1 MNRRQPHYRLTR
13 LGRMLVVLA
22 QAPIPPQPGERPFH
36 HPTHLQGLKARHA
49 FRPAHHHQ
57 AVRPPVQT
65 QPGVDG
71 LPGGEVVGQG
81 PPGAA
86 LAGAVEQGV
95 DDPTHIGR
103 PGATARPG
111 RRDERLD
118 DCPLSVR
125 QVTGIGFGCRLAFH
139 TLFYA
144 TRPFWNR
151 VLLHFPKG
159 DSELPVD
166 VRASCPAAEALTSR
180 LDTARPRRF
189 GRRRDRR
196 VAGVIPAGGRRKRP
210 KRNGPRSRRGSDAV
224 RSNDRGKPSQRR
236 EWLVL
241 ISCQFFRPGRT
252 TSAQSSL
259 ISTKAASPQL
269 ACSQRITYDYPGF
282 PANTEHTL

>member
-65 QPGVDG
+65 QPGVQSIVVILVIREHHPQPRQIPAGRLGEHRRGGAAVVHIGGRHHHGDQQPQRVHQDMALAAVDLLAAVLADLLSALGRLDRLAVDGGGAGRWLPTGPDADLLTQRIENPLPGAVGVEPLEVVVDG

-95 DDPTHIGR
+95 DDPTHIGS

-125 QVTGIGFGCRLAFH
+125 
-139 TLFYA
+139 
-144 TRPFWNR
+144 
-151 VLLHFPKG
+151 
-159 DSELPVD
+159 
-166 VRASCPAAEALTSR
+166 
-180 LDTARPRRF
+180 
-189 GRRRDRR
+189 
-196 VAGVIPAGGRRKRP
+196 
-210 KRNGPRSRRGSDAV
+210 
-224 RSNDRGKPSQRR
+224 
-236 EWLVL
+236 
-241 ISCQFFRPGRT
+241 
-252 TSAQSSL
+252 
-259 ISTKAASPQL
+259 
-269 ACSQRITYDYPGF
+269 
-282 PANTEHTL
+282 